1 MLRSRQPLL
10 LASAMQMIAS
20 FHAEN
25 WQEIAEEEERK
36 LDAEWPVL
44 PESEKWHARQAQ
56 ECVQPFFEQFP
67 FCLEK
72 PACGS
77 WEHII

>member
-1 MLRSRQPLL
+1 
-10 LASAMQMIAS
+10 MQMIAS

-44 PESEKWHARQAQ
+44 PESEKRHARQAQ
-56 ECVQPFFEQFP
+56 ECVQLVLNSFHSVLKSLPVGHGNILSKDAALQQVGVQPF
-67 FCLEK
+67 
-72 PACGS
+72 
-77 WEHII
+77 